1 LMDDIH
7 GKAEEHVLQSLA
19 VRTMSKARYSTDAIG
34 HFGLAFPFYSHFTSP
49 IRRYPDVMTHRLL
62 QHYLDKGQTVDRVPL
77 EAQCKHCSDR
87 EKLAAEAERAS
98 IKYKQ
103 VEYMSLHEPQIFEGI
118 ISGVTEFGFFVE
130 IGETSCEGLVRMADL
145 NDDFY
150 ELDKENYRIVGRAN
164 GRVYNFGDKVQVR
177 VSNTNLAKRSIDL
190 ELVGNQRSRFN
201 SRSKPIKKPKSSR
214 SSKVIPRGKRRR

>member
-1 LMDDIH
+1 
-7 GKAEEHVLQSLA
+7 
-19 VRTMSKARYSTDAIG
+19 MSKARYSTDAIG

-103 VEYMSLHEPQIFEGI
+103 VEYMSLHEPQIFDGI

-177 VSNTNLAKRSIDL
+177 VSNTNLAKRTIDL

-201 SRSKPIKKPKSSR
+201 SRSKSTHRQVQGSRRNPKSSR